1 MKQTKAG
8 VSFVLP
14 FGKYKGKTLG
24 KIIIKDPAYIMW
36 LIDGNV
42 LKQGVTNEVFEAAYV
57 EGLEKDDNYNDDSF
71 PNYEDL

>member
-1 MKQTKAG
+1 
-8 VSFVLP
+8 
-14 FGKYKGKTLG
+14 
-24 KIIIKDPAYIMW
+24 MW
-36 LIDGNV
+36 IIDGNV